1 MNTIAKI
8 AAIET
13 VDGMDYVTGVGDD
26 EGKAGLHALELAIGE
41 AHKVQVTRFIPLTDK
56 NFRKIMMYRM
66 KQGDSVLTHM
76 ILRDNEIWFTDEP
89 ICRA

>member
-1 MNTIAKI
+1 MPAKI
-8 AAIET
+8 AAIEII
-13 VDGMDYVTGVGDD
+13 DGKEFITGVGDD

-66 KQGDSVLTHM
+66 KQGDSVMSH
-76 ILRDNEIWFTDEP
+76 IVFREGEIWFTDEP
-89 ICRA
+89 FCRA